1 MIHSIAIAWDQLLK
15 AFANME
21 QDRVYFLDRMTGEI
35 FSVGSDQG
43 DSFWEQIEQ
52 QHDRFLEIPPLDRAT
67 ERKILSGF
75 LNDQDDQE
83 FRRLINHALSGKPPY
98 ANPADI
104 LAFFPEQEDRL
115 AELRDTFVS
124 NRVMTWLEEHNLFSL
139 TNSLQ
144 TVN

>member
-98 ANPADI
+98 ANPVDI

>member
-1 MIHSIAIAWDQLLK
+1 MIHSVAIAWDQLLK

-35 FSVGSDQG
+35 FFVGSDHG
-43 DSFWEQIEQ
+43 DNFWEQIEQ

-83 FRRLINHALSGKPPY
+83 FRRLITHALSGKPPY

-104 LAFFPEQEDRL
+104 LSFFPEQEDRL

-139 TNSLQ
+139 TTSLS